1 MASVFSSAKPSGND
15 LGAAMEEVNKLL
27 KNATLQN
34 DAAIVRQITKL
45 AKTMEE
51 RLKCE
56 GDPQPRRSARTPLA
70 QHNVNSSAP
79 PSTGKKGRKA
89 VQHPQPP
96 TSPVITPKRGGEA
109 EVASTPIAAAA
120 TPLGRENGVQSSS
133 KKGGSRRQSMDVV
146 TSTAR
151 KAAADTRTPLRPS
164 AVPLY
169 GINRRTPLF
178 CSPHNGLMFT
188 RAKLTPSILYTGERS
203 SSSKSR
209 WSLGSNA
216 MDLGSAAK
224 GRLSG
229 IVDSGGGSALHD
241 SVLKDAML
249 GFCSPEGYGFG
260 DSTSAVKA
268 SPPPRPK
275 SLAES
280 MASVSNDADADDA
293 ATTNENCSEGGLPMQ
308 PPAPRL
314 RVFGKK
320 GRKAGTTSPR
330 PAAAAAAAATADG
343 AATADSTT
351 TADYPPSPFGYS
363 AFGFGSSSSP
373 FSSIASSQTTG
384 LFTIGQKPQPV
395 NKTTALNLRRQHG
408 QSATKSRRHAAGCSS
423 ATSAAPPKMAAFD
436 TDTTATATA
445 AGAVAVQQQPVQPQP
460 VVVDL
465 GHFLIERA
473 QQMAIQAEA
482 ALALKEQK
490 RALESLSF
498 AIRLAP
504 ESWPYKGSLYSGRG
518 SGLLEYGYYEAAIV
532 DLKRALA
539 YPAPRTRDMVLLG
552 RAQQRLGQFVE
563 ADSSFREALCMVLSE
578 QLSASDRAQL
588 SDACDTGMAEAYAGM
603 TALRSAETAA
613 ALTPERMLQAAD
625 AVLQVGPRCATAHC
639 IKAVALCKL
648 RRWAECAAFCEEHC
662 RVPPASIQQHESVE
676 YEPWPTVSDSPGALA
691 LSLPADAA
699 RCYIRAL
706 YAHPDESKRSGAV
719 AAARAVVH
727 HCLSLQQQQQQ
738 QHWAQA
744 DLSKFEQSQELFKA
758 GVAALTAQVWHDA
771 LQKLSA
777 ALTLDVCSDAQH
789 AKMLCMRAT
798 ASHALG
804 QYSDAIA
811 DCDKALQCAPTATRA
826 LLVKARAIAA
836 SSSVSAALAAYAVYT
851 SACGDRDVVV
861 AEEIRQLQQHV
872 ARQQAAEAEQQQR
885 AAAAVKAAAE
895 REAVRER
902 AAAATAAARRAQADE
917 LYEQEMRRRAT
928 AAAAAEEEE
937 AAKRAKASYNNSS
950 SSSNRRDSGGGSA
963 DAGTT
968 RTPNTGSRSS
978 RYSTSSCNRPA
989 AGVGGGAKPTTV
1001 AAAAATID
1009 TSSYYSVLGVDKR
1022 APKTAIKQAYKK
1034 LILQWHPDKNND
1046 PAAGTAFR
1054 TIHEAY
1060 KVLTSPES
1068 RSMYDAEQSIYTGVS
1083 TTPYGS
1089 RRNSNNPPPRYRY

>member
-1 MASVFSSAKPSGND
+1 MASIFSAAPSGND
-15 LGAAMEEVNKLL
+15 FGAAMEGVNRLL
-27 KNATLQN
+27 QNATLQT
-34 DAAIVRQITKL
+34 DPAIVRQITEL
-45 AKTMEE
+45 ARTMEQK
-51 RLKCE
+51 LKCE
-56 GDPQPRRSARTPLA
+56 ADIQAPRSRSARTPLA

-96 TSPVITPKRGGEA
+96 MFPVITPKRDGEA
-109 EVASTPIAAAA
+109 DVASTPLAH
-120 TPLGRENGVQSSS
+120 RENGLQSSS

-151 KAAADTRTPLRPS
+151 NSAAANTRTPLRP
-164 AVPLY
+164 VPLY
-169 GINRRTPLF
+169 GINRRTPIF

-188 RAKLTPSILYTGERS
+188 RARLTPSILRTGERS
-203 SSSKSR
+203 TSSKSR
-209 WSLGSNA
+209 WSIGSSNA

-229 IVDSGGGSALHD
+229 IVDSGGSVIHD
-241 SVLKDAML
+241 SASKDAML

-260 DSTSAVKA
+260 DSTSAIKA

-280 MASVSNDADADDA
+280 MASVSTDDADAA
-293 ATTNENCSEGGLPMQ
+293 VATDENCCSDLMQ

-320 GRKAGTTSPR
+320 GRKAGTTPPR
-330 PAAAAAAAATADG
+330 PA
-343 AATADSTT
+343 TT
-351 TADYPPSPFGYS
+351 TADCPPLPFSSS
-363 AFGFGSSSSP
+363 AFGFGSSQ
-373 FSSIASSQTTG
+373 FSSSVASSSQTTG
-384 LFTIGQKPQPV
+384 LFTIGQKPQPA
-395 NKTTALNLRRQHG
+395 KATAAKPTAALNFRRQHG
-408 QSATKSRRHAAGCSS
+408 HQSASKSATKGHRHAASISS
-423 ATSAAPPKMAAFD
+423 ATSAAPPKMVAFD
-436 TDTTATATA
+436 TEATPVDT
-445 AGAVAVQQQPVQPQP
+445 AVAVQQQQPVQQQQQY
-460 VVVDL
+460 VAVDL
-465 GHFLIERA
+465 THFLIERA

-482 ALALKEQK
+482 ALAVKEQR
-490 RALESLSF
+490 RALELLSF

-504 ESWPYKGSLYSGRG
+504 DSWPYKGSLYSGRG
-518 SGLLEYGYYEAAIV
+518 SGLIEYGYYEAAIV

-539 YPAPRTRDMVLLG
+539 YPSPRTRDMVLLG

-578 QLSASDRAQL
+578 QLLSVSDRKQL
-588 SDACDTGMAEAYAGM
+588 SDACDAGMADAYAGM
-603 TALRSAETAA
+603 TALRSAEAAA
-613 ALTPERMLQAAD
+613 ALTPERMLQVAD
-625 AVLQVGPRCATAHC
+625 AVLTVGPRCATAHC

-648 RRWAECAAFCEEHC
+648 RRWAECVAFCEEHC

-676 YEPWPTVSDSPGALA
+676 YEPWPTVGDSPGALA

-744 DLSKFEQSQELFKA
+744 DLCKFEHSQELFKA
-758 GVAALTAQVWHDA
+758 GVAALTAQGWRDA
-771 LQKLSA
+771 QQSLSA
-777 ALTLDVCSDAQH
+777 ALALDVCSDEQH

-804 QYSDAIA
+804 HHSDAIA
-811 DCDKALQCAPTATRA
+811 DCDKALQCAPTTAARA
-826 LLVKARAIAA
+826 LLVKARVIAA
-836 SSSVSAALAAYAVYT
+836 STSSVSAALAAYAVYT
-851 SACGDRDVVV
+851 SACGDGDVVV
-861 AEEIRQLQQHV
+861 AEEIRQLQQRV
-872 ARQQAAEAEQQQR
+872 ARQQAAEAEQQAR

-902 AAAATAAARRAQADE
+902 AAAATAAAKRAEADK
-917 LYEQEMRRRAT
+917 LYEQEMRRQ
-928 AAAAAEEEE
+928 AAAAAAADKEE
-937 AAKRAKASYNNSS
+937 AAKRAKV
-950 SSSNRRDSGGGSA
+950 DA
-963 DAGTT
+963 DFS
-968 RTPNTGSRSS
+968 RTPNTRSRSS

-989 AGVGGGAKPTTV
+989 AGAAGGGAKPTV
-1001 AAAAATID
+1001 ATALD

-1034 LILQWHPDKNND
+1034 LILQWHPDKNSD
-1046 PAAGTAFR
+1046 PAAGPAFR

-1068 RSMYDAEQSIYTGVS
+1068 RSMYDAEQSMYSGGVS
-1083 TTPYGS
+1083 TTPYDS